1 MTLRNNTEKTKFLFI
16 QVTIIAYVKKKNIA
30 AYMDNSFLGLGVRN
44 PPLQEQK
51 AKLRP
56 PALLQQ
62 HNR

>member
-16 QVTIIAYVKKKNIA
+16 QVTISAYVKKKIA